1 MQEVHAH
8 MSVLSRQRH
17 HPVAGAHQAAD
28 DSEVHMRVEAE
39 PCSGSGPSTAGDSGE
54 AQPVAPL
61 AVGDSGHATRPR
73 TRRARAAANTDIE
86 ATQQE
91 VTNHAAPRCM
101 QPDTNEAEPT
111 SLQPDTNEAEPTSTQ
126 PDINHAEPTSLQ
138 PTPNSLAPPQANEL
152 VHKRA
157 NQKRMRAPATKAVG
171 RAKSTRAKRRS

>member
-17 HPVAGAHQAAD
+17 HPVAGADQAGD

-61 AVGDSGHATRPR
+61 AVGDSAHATRPR

-111 SLQPDTNEAEPTSTQ
+111 SLQ